1 LHQQGQALEESTR
14 NKDLST
20 AEVLQRWS
28 KTLLVWG
35 PVAVMPSL
43 EVVKA
48 ERIAAVK
55 VHLRRRG
62 IGAQQAAQVAERR
75 AISTMPVS
83 LEMCYQTIQEA
94 IIKDA
99 GGPAGKQA
107 LEGNVDV
114 LCCWVFLWVL
124 FARCDVTHCSSELC
138 LCLVWYNRIGP
149 SDF

>member
-1 LHQQGQALEESTR
+1 MR

-43 EVVKA
+43 EVLKA

-55 VHLRRRG
+55 VQLRRRG

-75 AISTMPVS
+75 ASSTMPVS
-83 LEMCYQTIQEA
+83 LETCYQTIQEA
-94 IIKDA
+94 MIKDA
-99 GGPAGKQA
+99 GGPTGKQA
-107 LEGNVDV
+107 LEGNVGV
-114 LCCWVFLWVL
+114 LCCWVFFWVF
-124 FARCDVTHCSSELC
+124 FALCDLTLC
-138 LCLVWYNRIGP
+138 FSKCWIV
-149 SDF
+149 F